1 MNRKLKIVLLT
12 LLALSV
18 VGFGWLWFAP
28 CGMGGCAPVSDL
40 DQYQAE
46 GSALLDANDK
56 PFGTLSTVNR
66 RVVSID
72 SLPAYLPNAF
82 VAIED
87 RRFYDHGGV
96 DWQRFG
102 GAMMANV
109 KRGGVAE
116 GGSTITMQLARN
128 LFPDAL
134 PYTERSIRRKVMEI
148 RVARQ
153 IERAFPKKK
162 ILELYLNHI
171 YLGEGSYGVEA
182 AARTYF
188 GKPASELT
196 LAEAATIGGLG
207 QLPSRRNPR
216 EDRAAARKRRDIV
229 LRAMA
234 DGGYVPV
241 AEAEAAMKE
250 PMRVAR
256 TGKDP
261 KERGSYYVDRVRRE
275 LEERVGERFYTSGLR
290 VYTAYDPVAQAAA
303 EAEVGRQATAIE
315 NGAFG
320 AFNHPKYTRGKGA
333 DDDRGTDYLQGSAVV
348 MDARNGEV
356 RALVGGRDYEDSKF
370 DRIYQAKRQPGS
382 AFKPFVYL
390 TALEDGIAPTRRIDD
405 APISIP
411 LSRGSSYS
419 PRNYTGTFDGPVT
432 MRDALTRSKNV
443 VTVKLAQEVGMGRVA
458 DQARRLGITTPVP
471 NNPAV
476 ALGSAEVRPIELV
489 SAYATFA
496 NLGRRVT
503 PHLVRRVESRDGEVL
518 WEAENEGDE
527 VLEAAEAFVLTTMLR
542 DVVDRGTGTPV
553 RAAGFRAP
561 AAGKTGTT
569 NAATDVWFVGYTP
582 DMVAAVWFGFDR
594 PQTIVRGAS
603 GGTIAAPVWGRIM
616 TRVYAG
622 RAAPAEWGAPRGV
635 VTETVDRATGLAV
648 VQGCPA
654 RGATYTEY
662 FVNTRPPAESCAPAG
677 GYPGYPPIAMDTAWR
692 DEEWGSTD
700 IQLPEPY
707 DPDTVGMSDLEQ
719 RGIDWPE
726 LEAQRRRGERPPP
739 ATGSVEPL
747 PPEPYTPLPEPR
759 TTPRTTRRA
768 AEEPPAPRAEPRE
781 RPRPRVLGEPVKP
794 AEPPAE
800 PAEPAVPPPP
810 PDTTSGGTPA
820 PRR

>member
-1 MNRKLKIVLLT
+1 MNRKLKIALLT

-18 VGFGWLWFAP
+18 AGFGWLWFAP

-46 GSALLDANDK
+46 GSELLDTNDK

-96 DWQRFG
+96 DWKRFG

-109 KRGGVAE
+109 RRRGVAE

-256 TGKDP
+256 KSRNP

-275 LEERVGERFYTSGLR
+275 LEEQVGERFYKAGLR
-290 VYTAYDPVAQAAA
+290 VFTAYDPVAQAAA
-303 EAEVGRQATAIE
+303 ESEVARQATAIE
-315 NGAFG
+315 SGAFG
-320 AFNHPKYTRGKGA
+320 SFSHPRYTRGKGT
-333 DDDRGTDYLQGSAVV
+333 DDDRGTEYLQGSAVV

-370 DRIYQAKRQPGS
+370 DRVFQALRQPGS

-390 TALEDGIAPTRRIDD
+390 AALEDGIAPTRRIED

-489 SAYATFA
+489 GAYATFA
-496 NLGRRVT
+496 NLGKRVT

-518 WEAENEGDE
+518 WEAENEGEE

-616 TRVYAG
+616 QRVYAG
-622 RAAPAEWGAPRGV
+622 RGAPAEWAAPRGV
-635 VTETVDRATGLAV
+635 LTETVDRVTGLAV
-648 VQGCPA
+648 AQGCPA
-654 RGATYTEY
+654 RGPTYTEY
-662 FVNTRPPAESCAPAG
+662 FVNSRPPAEVCAPAG
-677 GYPGYPPIAMDTAWR
+677 SYPGYPPMALDTAWR

-707 DPDTVGMSDLEQ
+707 NPDTVGMSDLEQ

-726 LEAQRRRGERPPP
+726 LEAQRRRGERPRAPEP
-739 ATGSVEPL
+739 GSVEPL
-747 PPEPYTPLPEPR
+747 PPPDPYTP
-759 TTPRTTRRA
+759 
-768 AEEPPAPRAEPRE
+768 PPAPR
-781 RPRPRVLGEPVKP
+781 
-794 AEPPAE
+794 
-800 PAEPAVPPPP
+800 
-810 PDTTSGGTPA
+810 T
-820 PRR
+820 